1 LFRSQFFG
9 YIIKRYFFPDI
20 KLIFHEHGP
29 LGSGFEG
36 YFVTNLL
43 RFSRKYLDCSIAV
56 SNNVKKQLIMKG
68 KIDSKIIKILNNFI
82 VYADNEKNQRLIFR
96 KKHNIEDKTFVVGYA
111 ARLVPGKG
119 WSDLIKILD
128 SIKNKNILVLLAGT
142 GPDKKKLEKIIE
154 MKSDSLVNIKYI
166 GYISNMREFYAGVD
180 CFVIP
185 SRAEAFGLTALEAQA
200 AGVPVVASDI
210 PGLNEVINWGNALLF
225 PVKNSTLLA
234 CQINALEHSKALRTR
249 LIKNGYA
256 NIKRFEKDII
266 LEKLNQLYN
275 NL

>member
-1 LFRSQFFG
+1 
-9 YIIKRYFFPDI
+9 
-20 KLIFHEHGP
+20 
-29 LGSGFEG
+29 
-36 YFVTNLL
+36 
-43 RFSRKYLDCSIAV
+43 
-56 SNNVKKQLIMKG
+56 
-68 KIDSKIIKILNNFI
+68 
-82 VYADNEKNQRLIFR
+82 
-96 KKHNIEDKTFVVGYA
+96 
-111 ARLVPGKG
+111 
-119 WSDLIKILD
+119 
-128 SIKNKNILVLLAGT
+128 VLLAGT